1 MNRVYSDFDYEAE
14 KKLTEFCQKHGSY
27 MYSPGEYASMKCISC
42 QNEHLAAQQTASIY
56 EDCKDIESK
65 FIKSGVESILHK
77 IKVSNLNDHVP
88 LKERQYEYLRNYVN
102 TFKKN
107 ESKNLVITG
116 HNFEKLNKV
125 SAGITLSLIEL
136 GLNVAY
142 AKNFDLFKNI
152 REYFDYKKENRIN
165 FREIYSK
172 ADLLIVDNFSPKFLT
187 DFQKYELESLVSC
200 RHGDLLPTIFL
211 TTFNVQQFFEL
222 IGEKAEWRIVSNYD
236 FMNI

>member
-1 MNRVYSDFDYEAE
+1 MNRIYSDFDYGAE
-14 KKLTEFCQKHGSY
+14 KKLTAFCHKHGSY
-27 MYSPGEYASMKCISC
+27 KYSPGEYASMKCIAC
-42 QNEHLAAQQTASIY
+42 QNEHQAAKDIPSIY
-56 EDCKDIESK
+56 EDCNDIQSK
-65 FIKSGVESILHK
+65 FIKSGVESSFLNV
-77 IKVSNLNDHVP
+77 KVNNLNEHVS

-102 TFKKN
+102 TFNKN

-136 GLNVAY
+136 GFKVAY
-142 AKNFDLFKNI
+142 AKNFELFKNI

-165 FREIYSK
+165 FREVYSK

-187 DFQKYELESLVSC
+187 DFQKYELESLVRD
-200 RHGDLLPTIFL
+200 RHGNILPTIFL

-222 IGEKAEWRIVSNYD
+222 IGGKAEWRIVSNYD